1 MQRFIGFFLLLAAPA
16 AFAHPGHETAG
27 FLAGLMHPL
36 SGLDHLLALVG
47 AGLWGAQLGGRGRW
61 VVPVGFV
68 AGLAGG
74 LIAARL
80 GMFAAAFEPGIA
92 ASVLVF
98 GLLLAGAAWLP
109 SWLGGVLVGSF
120 ALLHGVAHGVELPA
134 GPGGV
139 AASLG
144 LLAGS
149 AAVLGAA
156 ALADRLHPRARGYL
170 RPVGAGIAAG
180 GAFLVAAL

>member
-1 MQRFIGFFLLLAAPA
+1 MQRFVGLCLFLAAPA
-16 AFAHPGHETAG
+16 AFAHPGHEAVG
-27 FLAGLMHPL
+27 FLAALAHPL
-36 SGLDHLLALVG
+36 SGADHLLALIG
-47 AGLWGAQLGGRGRW
+47 AGVWGAQLGARGRW
-61 VVPVGFV
+61 VVPVSFV
-68 AGLAGG
+68 GALAGG

-80 GMFAAAFEPGIA
+80 GLFAAAFEPGLA

-98 GLLLAGAAWLP
+98 GLLIASAAWLP
-109 SWLGGVLVGSF
+109 ASLGGALVGSF

-139 AASLG
+139 AVALG

-149 AAVLGAA
+149 AAVIGAA
-156 ALADRLHPRARGYL
+156 ALADRLHPRVRRYL

-180 GAFLVAAL
+180 GAFLVAGL